1 MTRWL
6 AIDTSTWTGEAALV
20 ASGPEGPRTVAEIR
34 VEVNDSHGS
43 RMLPAVA
50 GLLERAGW
58 SRDDVDAFVA
68 IRGPGSFTGIRV
80 GLGIVRGLALASG
93 RPGFG
98 VDALEAAAEAFGAA
112 DGDRI
117 PILAAGR
124 GDVYAAR
131 YDPRSSPPRPLDPPW
146 VGQVERVARH
156 APPGSVAFGPGVRAF
171 RERLLAI
178 GIAIAED
185 RDVVGAAAAAAR
197 IAAARLTRGVPAGDG
212 LSPLYLR
219 PPDAVSAAL

>member
-34 VEVNDSHGS
+34 VEVTDSHGS

-112 DGDRI
+112 GGDRI
-117 PILAAGR
+117 PILPAGR
-124 GDVYAAR
+124 GEVYAGR

-146 VGQVERVARH
+146 VGRVERVARH
-156 APPGSVAFGPGVRAF
+156 APPGSVAFGPGARAF

-185 RDVVGAAAAAAR
+185 RDVVGVAAAAAR
-197 IAAARLTRGVPAGDG
+197 IAAARLACGVPAGDG

-219 PPDAVSAAL
+219 PPDAVSAAH